1 MDAEDFDIQLS
12 ELKETLTL
20 QIEDIFDL
28 ISSYSNYDYR
38 TLNLSLIR
46 CLELLNQIEALEQ
59 RKFALEYIDDFY
71 QSVIH

>member
-1 MDAEDFDIQLS
+1 MDVEDFDIQLS
-12 ELKETLTL
+12 ELKKTLTL
-20 QIEDIFDL
+20 QIENIFDL

-71 QSVIH
+71 HSVIH

>member
-1 MDAEDFDIQLS
+1 MDVEDFDVQLS

>member
-12 ELKETLTL
+12 ELKKTLTL
-20 QIEDIFDL
+20 QIENIFDL